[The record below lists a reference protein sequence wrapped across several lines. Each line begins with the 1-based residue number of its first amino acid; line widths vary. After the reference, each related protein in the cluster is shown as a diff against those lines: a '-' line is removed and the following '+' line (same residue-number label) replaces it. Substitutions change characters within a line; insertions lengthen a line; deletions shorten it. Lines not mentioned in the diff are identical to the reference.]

1 MSIMKSNFLI
11 LIFLVSFSLTGDD
24 VTEYKAKYQ
33 FDSDEISITGIR
45 ELRKTNDAYEL
56 KFKASNF
63 IVSMFFS
70 SVFEIEDTG
79 IKSLKYDINIKPK
92 FLKRDQSIDFNY
104 QNQEVISSGKN
115 TWKSKFN
122 SNEVTVDPLNAQIM
136 IRKNLKHSLN
146 SFSLNLI
153 NMQKGNIEKYNYVV
167 TGKSACE
174 FNEIDYNCIIL
185 ERVRD
190 GSNRKT
196 TYYLAE
202 ELDFMFLKIT
212 DEGDDWK
219 NTLEL
224 KEILSFG

>member
-1 MSIMKSNFLI
+1 MKSNFLI

-45 ELRKTNDAYEL
+45 EFRKTNDAYEL

-146 SFSLNLI
+146 SFSL
-153 NMQKGNIEKYNYVV
+153 KKYFLNY
-167 TGKSACE
+167 
-174 FNEIDYNCIIL
+174 
-185 ERVRD
+185 
-190 GSNRKT
+190 
-196 TYYLAE
+196 
-202 ELDFMFLKIT
+202 
-212 DEGDDWK
+212 
-219 NTLEL
+219 
-224 KEILSFG
+224 LSFCS